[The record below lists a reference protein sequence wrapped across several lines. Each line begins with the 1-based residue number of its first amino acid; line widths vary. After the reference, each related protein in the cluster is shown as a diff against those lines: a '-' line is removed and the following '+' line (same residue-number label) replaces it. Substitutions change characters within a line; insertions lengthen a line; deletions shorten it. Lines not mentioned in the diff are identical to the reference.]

1 MVAKSQQLEYEIEKN
16 QQIEKLI
23 LVQSII
29 RSYVNGGQGG
39 ESENGENNFNSIRF
53 KKISAVS
60 IDDEGNE
67 ITLCA
72 KDIIL

>member
-1 MVAKSQQLEYEIEKN
+1 MLQDDIEKN
-16 QQIEKLI
+16 QQIDKMNQ
-23 LVQSII
+23 VQKII
-29 RSYVNGGQGG
+29 KRYVDSEFNPTPEGIDSQG
-39 ESENGENNFNSIRF
+39 FRL
-53 KKISAVS
+53 ISAVS